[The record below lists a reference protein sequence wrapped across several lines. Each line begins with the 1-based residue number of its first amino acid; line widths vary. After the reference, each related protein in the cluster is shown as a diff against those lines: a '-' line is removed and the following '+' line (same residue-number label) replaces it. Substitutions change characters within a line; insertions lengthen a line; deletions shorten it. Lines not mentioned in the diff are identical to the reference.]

1 MSLFDMRLVSATE
14 YYAALLQR
22 IPTAKNRIVIHAM
35 TILWSETT
43 EKIFTEL
50 LAALER
56 GVEVRIVGDI
66 YSKFYANTP
75 KLIRARDHHKWAYT
89 RALNTRLEA
98 EGAHVKYI
106 GKLGINPFKGRTH
119 SKITLIDNVAYTFG
133 GVNFTNGS
141 FHNHDYMLQITNS
154 EICDELYRL
163 IMAIEQAKQPMA
175 DIIKAISPTATML
188 FDGGSPGT
196 SAIYDKACEVVAQ
209 ARKVYYVSQMCP
221 SGKLAKLITATEN
234 ECYFIRYSQADPL
247 ANLALV
253 VDQKRYGITNS
264 YTGKQYIHAKFIL
277 CEGKDG
283 SRHIISGSNNFSWR
297 GIAYG
302 TKEIAV
308 HSTDPNLWAT
318 FYNYMQR
325 EIISETKTNKA

>member
-1 MSLFDMRLVSATE
+1 MSLFEMKLATANE
-14 YYAALLQR
+14 YYAALMQSVPR
-22 IPTAKNRIVIHAM
+22 ANKRIVIHSMAL
-35 TILWSETT
+35 LWGEAT

-50 LAALER
+50 LAALKR

-75 KLIRARDHHKWAYT
+75 KLIRTRDHHKWAYT

-98 EGAHVKYI
+98 EGAHVKYV
-106 GKLGINPFKGRTH
+106 GKLGLNPFKGRTH
-119 SKITLIDNVAYTFG
+119 SKVTIIDDTVYTFG
-133 GVNFTNGS
+133 GVNFTDSS
-141 FHNHDYMLQITNS
+141 FGNHDYMLQISNS
-154 EICDELYRL
+154 EICDELYKL
-163 IMAIEQAKQPMA
+163 VLDIEQAKQPMA
-175 DIIKAISPTATML
+175 DIVKAISPTATML
-188 FDGGSPGT
+188 FDGGNPGT

-221 SGKLAKLITATEN
+221 SGRLAKLITATDN
-234 ECYFIRYSQADPL
+234 ECYFIRYSQAEPP
-247 ANLALV
+247 ANFALV
-253 VDQKRYGITNS
+253 VDQKRYSITNS

-283 SRHIISGSNNFSWR
+283 SKHIVSGSNNFSWR

-308 HSTDPNLWAT
+308 HSTDQNLWDT
-318 FYNYMQR
+318 FYDYMQR
-325 EIISETKTNKA
+325 EIISETNRA